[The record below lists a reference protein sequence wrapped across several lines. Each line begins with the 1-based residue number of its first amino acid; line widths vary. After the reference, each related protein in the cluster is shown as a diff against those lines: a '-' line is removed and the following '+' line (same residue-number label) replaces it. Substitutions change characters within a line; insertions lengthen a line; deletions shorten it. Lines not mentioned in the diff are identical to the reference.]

1 MKIRETFYI
10 QHMDL
15 VKETTM
21 LEIHPQRFVTM
32 LFSPFYNA
40 YRFVLTLVL
49 GDVHMEQGW
58 PG

>member
-1 MKIRETFYI
+1 
-10 QHMDL
+10 MDL